1 MTTPTCQVLVTQV
14 RLKVVGR
21 SAGGRQERGENRQ
34 ASGEWWSVAEESAAT
49 TESWK
54 LVNGNLSGKF
64 NRVSRSDTGALPK
77 TKCLVFKSGAADQ
90 LRKED
95 TQVGSD

>member
-1 MTTPTCQVLVTQV
+1 M
-14 RLKVVGR
+14 VGR
-21 SAGGRQERGENRQ
+21 SAGGRQERGENRH
-34 ASGEWWSVAEESAAT
+34 ASGEWWSVAAESAAT

-64 NRVSRSDTGALPK
+64 NRPLSQSDTGALPK
-77 TKCLVFKSGAADQ
+77 TKWLVFKSGTTDQ

-95 TQVGSD
+95 TQVGSG